1 MSGLATVARV
11 SSATPRPRRLALVA
25 VALVGGLFA
34 LHGLTHHGEHVPAV
48 ATVSDVGHAGH
59 GHSTGSQEA
68 PEGGHH
74 HDDSGVMTLCLA
86 MLAGAAVRLVA
97 RAVRRRPARP
107 LLLVLPRRHLAGVP
121 LLAGVRAHAPPGRW
135 SLQVCRC

>member
-1 MSGLATVARV
+1 LSGLATVARV
-11 SSATPRPRRLALVA
+11 SSATPRPWRLALVA

-48 ATVSDVGHAGH
+48 SSVADVGHVDH
-59 GHSTGSQEA
+59 GHSTGVQEA
-68 PEGGHH
+68 PEGGH

-86 MLAGAAVRLVA
+86 MLAGAAVWLLA
-97 RAVRRRPARP
+97 RAVRRRPALP
-107 LLLVLPRRHLAGVP
+107 LLLLLPRRPLAGVP
-121 LLAGVRAHAPPGRW
+121 LLAGVRPHAPPGRW